1 MAVAVSITAP
11 SPGPYPSTGRCSSGL
26 TGKTRL
32 RGRSYGIASNKT
44 GTDRKGHASQCS
56 CIGDF
61 HFIEKAKGI
70 KYLYAWLD
78 RHPDVHDTITVEIYL
93 LSSLF
98 EYSVVRQSDSIIF
111 REPVMHQPDSE
122 RPDIR
127 SMAKKAA
134 TVFKQISQ
142 DEKRES
148 AFVFNDNFTGI
159 IRQTGLNVV

>member
-1 MAVAVSITAP
+1 
-11 SPGPYPSTGRCSSGL
+11 
-26 TGKTRL
+26 
-32 RGRSYGIASNKT
+32 
-44 GTDRKGHASQCS
+44 
-56 CIGDF
+56 
-61 HFIEKAKGI
+61 
-70 KYLYAWLD
+70 
-78 RHPDVHDTITVEIYL
+78 VHDTITVEIYL